1 MNDYKGT
8 YDGNTLTHYRT
19 PGSKNGRTKYPG
31 KYNPIGELAKG
42 PEFYARMAA
51 QQRQAMSS
59 VNNSMEAYRRA
70 QLANR
75 AAISTAA
82 GPQAMARAEANKSY
96 ANAQAKAMQDRN
108 KAYGTAY
115 GQMRAYGNAQA
126 KANAAQRQANINSA
140 KNVGTNPSH
149 PTAQPNKGNYGTPSQ
164 QQLTEWRKIAGGK
177 IGTKKD
183 PELAMKNRQRHAEER
198 RIAGGNAGGIGRET
212 MSTMARIKGAA
223 MPKSATQR
231 QAEVMERRIRGGKI
245 GTSYNNTKINSG
257 YDAQKKMQDDQSRRT
272 NYKSLVARR
281 RAEESQSGITANK
294 TAAEAKRIAGS
305 KLGSGYED
313 RGNSNFK
320 RAGDYAKSAIREA
333 KAHMNIG
340 DSGRYQY
347 RAGNTGNKSKAKW
360 RAKQHVKQ
368 AAKEFSSGV
377 AKETKSLVKKGKKKV
392 KKLLK
397 KWF

>member
-42 PEFYARMAA
+42 PDYNY
-51 QQRQAMSS
+51 
-59 VNNSMEAYRRA
+59 NNSHDAYRAYQIGQRA
-70 QLANR
+70 V
-75 AAISTAA
+75 SETAL
-82 GPQAMARAEANKSY
+82 GARAMNNSY
-96 ANAQAKAMQDRN
+96 NPAAYKRAQAKSMQDRN

-164 QQLTEWRKIAGGK
+164 QQLTEWRKIAGSK

-183 PELAMKNRQRHAEER
+183 PELAMKNKQRHAEER
-198 RIAGGNAGGIGRET
+198 RIAGGNAGGIDRET

-294 TAAEAKRIAGS
+294 AAAEARRIAGGNAGTS
-305 KLGSGYED
+305 KHFSDSKYGKMARSAY
-313 RGNSNFK
+313 N
-320 RAGDYAKSAIREA
+320 AG
-333 KAHMNIG
+333 
-340 DSGRYQY
+340 
-347 RAGNTGNKSKAKW
+347 
-360 RAKQHVKQ
+360 
-368 AAKEFSSGV
+368 KEV
-377 AKETKSLVKKGKKKV
+377 AKDAGTLVKKGKKKV